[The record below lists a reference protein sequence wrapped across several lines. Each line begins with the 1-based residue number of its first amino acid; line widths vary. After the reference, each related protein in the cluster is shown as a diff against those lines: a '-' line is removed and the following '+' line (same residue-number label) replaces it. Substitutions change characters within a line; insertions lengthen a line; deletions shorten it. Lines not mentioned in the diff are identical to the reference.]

1 MCTAK
6 GCATSAYDAINAGVP
21 TIKRTAGKVRDM
33 FRGAVSAAKELLSK
47 ESDGAGVGASV
58 YFSPRSRER
67 ALQGIGY
74 KTYDSNDYIDYD

>member
-21 TIKRTAGKVRDM
+21 FMRRSVGKVRDM
-33 FRGAVSAAKELLSK
+33 FNGAIDAAKELINR
-47 ESDGAGVGASV
+47 DRDGVGAAV

-67 ALQGIGY
+67 ALQNSGY
-74 KTYDSNDYIDYD
+74 KTYDSDNYIDYD